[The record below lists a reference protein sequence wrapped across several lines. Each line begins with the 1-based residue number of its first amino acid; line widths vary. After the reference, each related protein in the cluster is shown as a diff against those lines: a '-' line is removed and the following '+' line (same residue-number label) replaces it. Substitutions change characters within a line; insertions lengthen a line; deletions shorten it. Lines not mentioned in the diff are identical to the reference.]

1 MCDDVQLKLLK
12 LRTFRGR
19 PVSNMQAQ
27 IENSGALDSSRQCQ
41 YIYPIITFWENL
53 CLIDLM
59 HHLG

>member
-27 IENSGALDSSRQCQ
+27 IENSGALNSSRQCQ
-41 YIYPIITFWENL
+41 YIYPIIIFWGNL
-53 CLIDLM
+53 
-59 HHLG
+59 